1 MPVAGIGWSEERTA
15 TGARKRR
22 RRSRGRPNPGGGCAC
37 CQDRRRVLER
47 WVLEDGR
54 RGPYVWVVCR
64 WCDEE

>member
-22 RRSRGRPNPGGGCAC
+22 RRNRGRPIPGSRCAC
-37 CQDRRRVLER
+37 CHGHRRVMER
-47 WVLEDGR
+47 WVLEDDR